1 MNPRPVAPSTVR
13 RAAITNLGCKVNQ
26 AEMDT
31 VERLLRARGVELVDA
46 HEAADLVVVNT
57 CTVTSIADR
66 KSRQAVRRARRT
78 NPGAQIL
85 VTGCSVAIDPEALA
99 AADPAA
105 RLYDNE
111 SKGRLLDE
119 LASLLELADGAPM
132 PTLSGV
138 DRATDRSFEPE
149 ANEGS
154 AEDAFADATD
164 IDRTRAFVKIQDGC
178 SFHCTYCIIP
188 RARGSERSIAADE
201 VVSEV
206 RRAISAGHREAVL
219 TGINAG
225 TYDGGA
231 DGGAAVG
238 DTAGE
243 SLSLAG
249 LVRRILAETQ
259 VERIRLSSIEPQH
272 VTDELLDV
280 WTESGGRCLPH
291 FHIPLQSGD
300 DTILRRMGRRY
311 DTAFYAELVARVRR
325 TIPGVAVHADVIVGF
340 PGEDDAAWDRTA
352 TFLRSLD
359 LAGVHVFRY
368 SMRPGT
374 PAARMIGQVDA
385 RTKKRRSAEA
395 LAIASKARA
404 RFGERHLGREL
415 RVLFEQKLPDGRW
428 LGHAES
434 HVLVAAAPPD
444 GGSLEN
450 AIGLVHAE
458 GIDAAVSDRLV
469 GSLLSIS
476 RPQEPLAESALK

>member
-1 MNPRPVAPSTVR
+1 VR
-13 RAAITNLGCKVNQ
+13 RA
-26 AEMDT
+26 
-31 VERLLRARGVELVDA
+31 
-46 HEAADLVVVNT
+46 
-57 CTVTSIADR
+57 
-66 KSRQAVRRARRT
+66 
-78 NPGAQIL
+78 
-85 VTGCSVAIDPEALA
+85 
-99 AADPAA
+99 
-105 RLYDNE
+105 
-111 SKGRLLDE
+111 
-119 LASLLELADGAPM
+119 
-132 PTLSGV
+132 
-138 DRATDRSFEPE
+138 
-149 ANEGS
+149 
-154 AEDAFADATD
+154 
-164 IDRTRAFVKIQDGC
+164 
-178 SFHCTYCIIP
+178 
-188 RARGSERSIAADE
+188 
-201 VVSEV
+201 
-206 RRAISAGHREAVL
+206 
-219 TGINAG
+219 
-225 TYDGGA
+225 
-231 DGGAAVG
+231 
-238 DTAGE
+238 
-243 SLSLAG
+243 
-249 LVRRILAETQ
+249 
-259 VERIRLSSIEPQH
+259 
-272 VTDELLDV
+272 
-280 WTESGGRCLPH
+280 
-291 FHIPLQSGD
+291 
-300 DTILRRMGRRY
+300 
-311 DTAFYAELVARVRR
+311 
-325 TIPGVAVHADVIVGF
+325 IPGVAVHADVIVGF